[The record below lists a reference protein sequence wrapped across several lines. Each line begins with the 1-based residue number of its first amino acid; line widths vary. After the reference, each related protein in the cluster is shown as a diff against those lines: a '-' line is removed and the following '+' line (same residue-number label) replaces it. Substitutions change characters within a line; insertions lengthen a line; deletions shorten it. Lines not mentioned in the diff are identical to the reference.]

1 MVDEGVEQLIVT
13 VCVLEYV
20 PPAGEN
26 VGVAASAWIV
36 TENTVAGEL
45 VCPRLSVTVAEK
57 LSISA
62 AVAVLVTTPVDEL
75 IE

>member
-1 MVDEGVEQLIVT
+1 MLELGVEQLIVT
-13 VCVLEYV
+13 VWVLEYV
-20 PPAGEN
+20 PPAGEK
-26 VGVAASAWIV
+26 VGVAASACMV

-57 LSISA
+57 LSTSA
-62 AVAVLVTTPVDEL
+62 VVALLVTTPVDEL